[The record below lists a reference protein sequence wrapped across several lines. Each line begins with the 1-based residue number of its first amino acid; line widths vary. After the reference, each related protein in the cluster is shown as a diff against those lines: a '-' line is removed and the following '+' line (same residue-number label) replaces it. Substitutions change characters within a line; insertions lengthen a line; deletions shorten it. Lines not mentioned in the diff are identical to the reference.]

1 MNKEELR
8 ALYRQIRLRMSR
20 SEVSSKS
27 RIIGRRL
34 LNEVDWNK
42 YPKICVYEPIEELNE
57 VDIGGVISRLKAQ
70 RRSVEVI
77 PKIKNAT
84 PPRRKFDL
92 IIVPCLAFD
101 RANYRLGWGGGFY
114 DKFLARQPQALK
126 IGVCFDNGL
135 VENGLLREPHDV
147 PVDQIITESQGLA
160 AR

>member
-1 MNKEELR
+1 M
-8 ALYRQIRLRMSR
+8 YWQIRRRMTR

-57 VDIGGVISRLKAQ
+57 ADIGGVISRLKAQ
-70 RRSVEVI
+70 RRNVELI
-77 PKIKNAT
+77 PKTKNPAL
-84 PPRRKFDL
+84 PRKKFDL
-92 IIVPCLAFD
+92 IIVPCLAYD

-135 VENGLLREPHDV
+135 VESGLPRDRHDV
-147 PVDQIITESQGLA
+147 PVDRIVTESQELA
-160 AR
+160 VR

>member
-34 LNEVDWNK
+34 LNEIDWNK
-42 YPKICVYEPIEELNE
+42 YSKICVFEPIEHLNE
-57 VDIGGVISRLKAQ
+57 VDISGVISRLKAQ
-70 RRSVEVI
+70 RRDVEI
-77 PKIKNAT
+77 MPKARGAT
-84 PPRRKFDL
+84 LPKKKFDL

-101 RANYRLGWGGGFY
+101 RENYRLGWGGGLY
-114 DKFLARQPQALK
+114 DKFLVKQSQALK

-135 VENGLLREPHDV
+135 VENGLPRDAHDV
-147 PVDQIITESQGLA
+147 PVDQLVTESQGLA
-160 AR
+160 IR